1 MATTSSLNPSLAAM
15 ATFPVQEK
23 LFKLNHATWK
33 AQVLATIH
41 GTRL

>member
-23 LFKLNHATWK
+23 LSKLNHATWK
-33 AQVLATIH
+33 AQVLTTMA
-41 GTRL
+41 LV